1 LFIASSQI
9 AGRRPPAARE
19 KYRYLTRFREI
30 SSGKYH
36 DVVQAWHHGGMDA
49 DQLHGLPLDRFVP
62 ERAALTRALRAE
74 GRREEA
80 AEVAGLRKP
89 SVAAWAVNQLV
100 RTQVQAVGELFDAG
114 DALREAQARLLS
126 GQGDRDALRATAK
139 RERAAVDA
147 LVSTARGLLTSQGH
161 ELSAATIERVTDTLH
176 AAALDDD
183 ARARVRDGRLERE
196 LRRVGFGVGEG
207 AGTASVPP
215 AAKRQAPAKHTGA
228 KEAAPP
234 ARREPATT
242 AREERA
248 ARERAARERAARARA
263 EAQRIE
269 RERAQAREA
278 ARAAESEARR
288 LAERAAHALHLAE
301 ERRRRALLTLHDAD
315 EAVASARREADATA
329 AAHDRARQET
339 ERMEAER

>member
-1 LFIASSQI
+1 
-9 AGRRPPAARE
+9 
-19 KYRYLTRFREI
+19 
-30 SSGKYH
+30 
-36 DVVQAWHHGGMDA
+36 MDA

-100 RTQVQAVGELFDAG
+100 RTQAQAVGELFDAG
-114 DALREAQARLLS
+114 DALREAQARLLA

-161 ELSAATIERVTDTLH
+161 ELSAATIDRVTDTLH

-196 LRRVGFGVGEG
+196 LRRVGFGVSEG

-215 AAKRQAPAKHTGA
+215 AAKRKTPAKRTGA

-234 ARREPATT
+234 ARREPANT
-242 AREERA
+242 AREDRA
-248 ARERAARERAARARA
+248 ARERAARDRAARERGARERAARARA
-263 EAQRIE
+263 EAERIE
-269 RERAQAREA
+269 RERAQARKA

-288 LAERAAHALHLAE
+288 LADHAAHALHLAE
-301 ERRRRALLTLHDAD
+301 ERRRRALRTLHDAD
-315 EAVASARREADATA
+315 EAVESARREADAAA